1 MNIFEDELKVLGV
14 VVDVTKEFIEK
25 RKIEYERDFDILTNL
40 LNRRA
45 FHSQI
50 QEKFKNKDEL
60 KIADLLCGI

>member
-50 QEKFKNKDEL
+50 QENLRIKMNL
-60 KIADLLCGI
+60 R